1 MILFHPNKN
10 IMPNTALPSLRC
22 LPLLR
27 SARGIL
33 VWILFAHGSAALAQN
48 QPADVN
54 AIGKRVAPC
63 MTCHGKEGRAT
74 SDGYYP
80 RIAGKP
86 AGYLYNQL
94 LNFREGRR
102 QQYPLMIYMVQHLS
116 DAYLKEMAT
125 YFAAQRP
132 PYPPPQVL
140 NVTRETLERGRQL
153 TINGDAT
160 RGIPP
165 CVACHGTALTGVA
178 PFIPGLLGIPHD
190 YINAQFGAWR
200 QGVRRALA
208 PDCMAKIAQ
217 QLSIEEINAVSA
229 WLASQPVP
237 ADSRPAASL
246 PAPLPLDCGGVA
258 HRGEG

>member
-1 MILFHPNKN
+1 
-10 IMPNTALPSLRC
+10 MPNTALPPLRC
-22 LPLLR
+22 LSLLR
-27 SARGIL
+27 PALGIL
-33 VWILFAHGSAALAQN
+33 ACILFTYDSAALAQN
-48 QPADVN
+48 APTADVN

-63 MTCHGKEGRAT
+63 MSCHGKEGKAA

-102 QQYPLMIYMVQHLS
+102 RQYPLMIYMVQHLS
-116 DAYLKEMAT
+116 NAYLKEIAA
-125 YFAAQRP
+125 YFAAQHP

-140 NVTRETLERGRQL
+140 NVSRETLERGRQL
-153 TINGDAT
+153 TVHGDAA

-165 CVACHGTALTGVA
+165 CVACHGTTLTGVA
-178 PFIPGLLGIPHD
+178 SFIPGLLGIPHD

-237 ADSRPAASL
+237 DDAMPAPSL
-246 PAPLPLDCGGVA
+246 PAPLPLACGGVTPA
-258 HRGEG
+258 R